1 MIFDAFHKQPKKLIG
16 IDIGSKNIKVVE
28 IKRQKGQSLELL
40 NYGIATLSDA
50 SARVI
55 NNQELSGIIK
65 RLLKDSNIETKDAAF
80 SLPAYA
86 TFLTL
91 VDLPKMTDE
100 ELNEAVSFEAKK
112 YIPIPLDQVTLGW
125 SRSEDKILL
134 IAVPK
139 DLSRRYAQ
147 LAIMAGLDLKV
158 LEAETFS
165 LARALAREEKELV
178 VLIDVGSLSINASLI
193 RQGNIIFNRTI
204 NKDAFLLSTMS
215 KVFNKE
221 KIAKVILTGG
231 EIKPELTQELRT
243 ILGVNVQ
250 IALGNPWQGVK
261 YPLGLKGRLAELAPI
276 LGVAVGLAIR
286 SFENG

>member
-1 MIFDAFHKQPKKLIG
+1 MIFDVFHKQPKKLIG

-28 IKRQKGQSLELL
+28 IKREKGENLELL

-50 SARVI
+50 SARAI
-55 NNQELSGIIK
+55 NNQELADII
-65 RLLKDSNIETKDAAF
+65 RGLLKKSNIETKDAAF

-100 ELNEAVSFEAKK
+100 QLNEAVQFEAKK
-112 YIPIPLDQVTLGW
+112 YIPIPLEQVTLGW

-147 LAIMAGLDLKV
+147 LATMAGLDLKV

-165 LARALAREEKELV
+165 LARALARQEKELV
-178 VLIDVGSLSINASLI
+178 VLIDVGALSANVSLI
-193 RQGNIIFNRTI
+193 RKGNIIFNRTI
-204 NKDAFLLSTMS
+204 DKNASLVAAMA
-215 KVFNKE
+215 KVFSKE
-221 KIAKVILTGG
+221 KISKVILTGG
-231 EIKPELTQELRT
+231 EIKPKLSQDLRD
-243 ILGVNVQ
+243 ILGMSIQ
-250 IALGNPWQGVK
+250 IIPGNPWKGIK
-261 YPLGLKGRLAELAPI
+261 YPKELSSRLTELAPI

-286 SFENG
+286 NFENG